1 MLSSFLCCRQ
11 TAHFGEKNRAGM
23 KDFLPMV
30 WLDLGQFCDTDISG
44 KLQNAPACRQHWEGE
59 APAWITVKDHSGVV
73 HVQQVWTAR
82 VHLPFGFSRWLCI
95 LSRGLMRTEI

>member
-1 MLSSFLCCRQ
+1 
-11 TAHFGEKNRAGM
+11 
-23 KDFLPMV
+23 MV

-73 HVQQVWTAR
+73 HVQQVWTTT
-82 VHLPFGFSRWLCI
+82 W
-95 LSRGLMRTEI
+95 TECTCPLASHAGCASCHGA